1 MSYPQRP
8 ITLLDFGAAIP
19 EITGEDFIR
28 AGATLSYPE
37 NFIKA
42 SAVLEKRVE
51 IYMQFAAALQLETEG
66 YIKASPSLQRE
77 AFPYIKFELAFP
89 GAQQRYLKA
98 IAALQGRG
106 DRYLRAAARFAH
118 NACYL
123 KVKAA
128 LVTQPILSEV
138 NDGDSSSK
146 VGLLSRTYVSV
157 VSVKKEI

>member
-1 MSYPQRP
+1 MSYPLRP

-19 EITGEDFIR
+19 EITGEEFIR
-28 AGATLSYPE
+28 VAATLSYPE

-51 IYMQFAAALQLETEG
+51 IYVQFAAALQRETES
-66 YIKASPSLQRE
+66 YIKAAPSLQRE

-89 GAQQRYLKA
+89 EAPQRYVKA
-98 IAALQGRG
+98 IAALQGRS
-106 DRYLRAAARFAH
+106 DRYVRAAARFAH
-118 NACYL
+118 NASYF

-128 LVTQPILSEV
+128 LVMQPILGEV